1 MTAEM
6 DSEGERY
13 MRMDVFD
20 GIKHTLRKVEGIIEV
35 MLLTL
40 AYYLVWQYAYRN
52 TVSPSYFGMG
62 KYVLLGVYA
71 VLMLLLFHYS
81 DGFKYGHL
89 KLMNVVISQ
98 WISIFIVNFITYF
111 QLCLIAN
118 KMINAFPILVLT
130 IVGGGI
136 AFGCSY
142 CFTAI
147 YHRFYVPRKMLLIYG
162 SPRALTLKTKM
173 ATRSDKYRIQEEID
187 ADKGLAYICS
197 RIPEFDAVVISD
209 IPAQLRNDIIKY
221 CYKIGKRTYVTPK
234 ISDIIVGGAEDIHL
248 FDTPLY
254 LIRARGLN
262 FEERF
267 WKRTM
272 DIACC
277 LLALAVSWPF
287 MIAIA
292 IAIKAEDGGPVFYKQ
307 RRCTRDNREFNILK
321 FRSMIV
327 NAEKDGR
334 SIPAVDHDPRITR
347 VGRVIRALR
356 VDELPQIFN
365 ILSGKMSIVGPR
377 PERIEHVQK
386 YTQEIPEFAFR
397 AKVKGG
403 LTGYAQVYGKYNTTA
418 YDKLKLDLMYIE
430 HYSFMLDC
438 KLILMTVATMFKKES
453 TEGFD
458 KQVEVAEK
466 STESTEAKQIAS

>member
-1 MTAEM
+1 MKM
-6 DSEGERY
+6 NI
-13 MRMDVFD
+13 FD
-20 GIKHTLRKVEGIIEV
+20 GIKHTLRKVEGVSEV
-35 MLLTL
+35 AVLTL
-40 AYYLVWQYAYRN
+40 IYYLVWRFAYMN
-52 TVSPSYFGMG
+52 EVSPSYVGFG
-62 KYVLLGVYA
+62 KFVLMGVYA
-71 VLMLLLFHYS
+71 LLLLLLFHYS

-98 WISIFIVNFITYF
+98 WISILIVNFITYF

-118 KMINAFPILVLT
+118 KMINVLPMLLLT
-130 IVGGGI
+130 ILNGAI
-136 AFGCSY
+136 ASGCSY
-142 CFTAI
+142 CFTAL
-147 YHRFYVPRKMLLIYG
+147 YHRFYIPRKMLLIYG
-162 SPRALTLKTKM
+162 SKRALSLKVKM

-187 ADKGLAYICS
+187 ADKGLVYICS
-197 RIPEFDAVVISD
+197 RIQEFDAVVISD

-234 ISDIIVGGAEDIHL
+234 ISDIIVGGADDIHL

-267 WKRTM
+267 FKRTM
-272 DIACC
+272 DIVCC

-292 IAIKAEDGGPVFYKQ
+292 IAIKAEDRGPVFYKQ
-307 RRCTRDNREFNILK
+307 RRCTRDNKEFNILK

-458 KQVEVAEK
+458 KQVEVADKVAENM
-466 STESTEAKQIAS
+466 EAKQIAS